1 MDNVVLG
8 HLCKEPI
15 LHQPRRTG
23 SPVARLRVAVNPR
36 RWDGTGYVDRPP
48 VFHDVVCF
56 GRLAENVCN
65 SLRNGMEVLAV
76 GEWVD
81 NSYRDESGQHRVR
94 ITLEARSV
102 GPALRSATAVV
113 HRLER
118 KPEMSP
124 PAALPELALV
134 GGTPEPVPIG
144 GG

>member
-1 MDNVVLG
+1 MDNVLLG
-8 HLCKEPI
+8 HLCKEPV

-23 SPVARLRVAVNPR
+23 QPVARLRVAVNPR
-36 RWDGTGYVDRPP
+36 RWDGAAFVNRPP

-56 GRLAENVCN
+56 GKLAENVCN

-81 NSYRDESGQHRVR
+81 DSYRDESGQRRVHV
-94 ITLEARSV
+94 TLEAKAI

-118 KPEMSP
+118 PPSTTQPEP
-124 PAALPELALV
+124 ALV
-134 GGTPEPVPIG
+134 EACPEPVPVG